1 MGQRAGRRHGRA
13 TPGGYV
19 LGSIGM
25 PELLVIFVIAMV
37 VFGPRRLPELGRSPG
52 KTIAEFKRAT
62 TDIQQT
68 LEREV
73 ALDAEQQKIAVTQA
87 QPPVVSADPA
97 FGDGLARSASGQ
109 G

>member
-1 MGQRAGRRHGRA
+1 
-13 TPGGYV
+13 V
-19 LGSIGM
+19 FGSIGM
-25 PELLVIFVIAMV
+25 PELLVIFVIALV
-37 VFGPRRLPELGRSPG
+37 IFGPRRLPELGRSLG
-52 KTIAEFKRAT
+52 KTMAEFKRAT
-62 TDIQQT
+62 TEIQQT

-73 ALDAEQQKIAVTQA
+73 ALDAEHQKVAQV